1 MKESES
7 MKNIKFTM
15 NLVWHNCLECPPEE
29 SHNSCL
35 FMTDSVNV
43 FPVTYDNVSGW
54 YDIVDGCRADVNS
67 HHYWADIEQTVQGDE
82 RFRGKE

>member
-1 MKESES
+1 

-29 SHNSCL
+29 SHNDCL
-35 FMTDSVNV
+35 FMTDGVNV

-54 YDIVDGCRADVNS
+54 YDIVDGCCAYVGS
-67 HHYWADIEQTVQGDE
+67 HHYWADIERTVQGDE
-82 RFRGKE
+82 RFRS